1 MMKPLLEPRPAV
13 EIKRTPGVCGGSPC
27 VGNRRVTVHG
37 LVIWRRL
44 GLSDE
49 EIIDAIQG
57 LTADELRAAWRY
69 YDAHPDEIN
78 ALIEE
83 EEAA

>member
-1 MMKPLLEPRPAV
+1 MKPLLDSRPVA

-37 LVIWRRL
+37 LVIWQRL
-44 GLSDE
+44 GLSDA
-49 EIIDAIQG
+49 EILNAIQG
-57 LTADELRAAWRY
+57 LTADELQAAWRY
-69 YDAHPDEIN
+69 YHAHPDEIQ